1 MSEEGAQNMRDL
13 GTLMAANE
21 VLPSQIV
28 VSQWCRNQQTVETL
42 TAGYARADAARAEAL
57 PGQTDAELNLLLS
70 LQGARDVVGMRER
83 ISAWDGGDGSGPLL
97 MISHF
102 TNIEEL
108 TNFAVFEGEI
118 LVVDPKRDN
127 RVLGYVRLTSAEP
140 DIGHFSPQ

>member
-1 MSEEGAQNMRDL
+1 MESE
-13 GTLMAANE
+13 
-21 VLPSQIV
+21 
-28 VSQWCRNQQTVETL
+28 WCRNQQTVETL